1 MELGN
6 HRGWSTLKSDAKAAF
21 LQTNDTQQ
29 KRQIFGMPMTELQ
42 EAMDLPPGG
51 KAAYGNGLWTYGDTQ
66 GVLSARGWHSARLQ
80 AITLEGGSCHLGP
93 QGEGQHHRQDRGLWR
108 YWCPCG

>member
-1 MELGN
+1 MMELGN

-21 LQTNDTQQ
+21 FQTNDTQQ

-51 KAAYGNGLWTYGDTQ
+51 KAAYGNGLWTYDDT
-66 GVLSARGWHSARLQ
+66 
-80 AITLEGGSCHLGP
+80 
-93 QGEGQHHRQDRGLWR
+93 
-108 YWCPCG
+108 